1 MIEIQ
6 IQNEE
11 EELQNIQTE
20 VEEAQALEI
29 EPEKKPEV
37 LLSIE
42 H

>member
-37 LLSIE
+37 LLLIE